1 LIAWEHAADLS
12 DKLHILYKDRP
23 YKKVLGIAPAMY
35 DDIWTAGKVMYKL
48 EPIVEEGGELIIY
61 APHVSEISYTHGKH
75 LDQCGY
81 HVRDYFL
88 KQMDKFKHIP
98 GGVMAHSTHV
108 RGLGTFEEGVEKPRI
123 TVSLATGIPRDR
135 VEKVALNWLDPKT
148 LDIESYRNRE
158 NEGVLVVD
166 HAGEILHKLRQG

>member
-1 LIAWEHAADLS
+1 
-12 DKLHILYKDRP
+12 
-23 YKKVLGIAPAMY
+23 
-35 DDIWTAGKVMYKL
+35 
-48 EPIVEEGGELIIY
+48 
-61 APHVSEISYTHGKH
+61 
-75 LDQCGY
+75 
-81 HVRDYFL
+81 
-88 KQMDKFKHIP
+88 MDKFKHIP